1 MIATTSYLY
10 SKFDKFNEMFFDN
23 ELPPIKILVNR
34 TKNTMGTFRYA
45 IRREGRR
52 VVEET
57 PKHITISKYY
67 DVTEKELNET
77 LIHEMIHYY
86 ICYKKISDNN
96 AHGYQFQKLA
106 KQISDSS
113 EYNITIT
120 FDNKSVKPSR
130 SWDKTYYYITFK
142 YHGGEY
148 WSRVSKNLADKCLSG
163 QFKNRYLADCE
174 VYQTTDIMLDNF
186 VMGVKKLRMFPMSK
200 LPNVKSVRVR

>member
-23 ELPPIKILVNR
+23 ELPPIKLLVNR